1 LGEVRRKDE
10 LEEAKIG
17 EAVERDNLAQK
28 LGGTEPFA
36 WVVVLRGSSWCPVAY
51 IKKRRCPARV
61 GPIIVDYKM
70 VAREEGKLGV
80 AIQGTADEE

>member
-1 LGEVRRKDE
+1 LPRLRPTLGEVRRKDE

-36 WVVVLRGSSWCPVAY
+36 WVVILRGSPWCPVAY
-51 IKKRRCPARV
+51 IEERQCPARV

-70 VAREEGKLGV
+70 VTREKGKLGV
-80 AIQGTADEE
+80 AI